1 MIHKCKYCDYESP
14 YRPNMKRHEKSKHG
28 AQEPSSHQHA
38 KSNQSGIGVNS
49 TPPNW
54 FMAQHPHGYEYA
66 KESRAPTK
74 KSYGPD
80 YQSAPTKISV
90 GPNEP
95 MPPTTISVP
104 PVRERV
110 QHGDG
115 ITIKINDEDDTDVE
129 DEDMDTDDED
139 DTDEEDEEETLPAVF
154 DVLVDISKTFN

>member
-14 YRPNMKRHEKSKHG
+14 YRPNMRRHEKSKHG

-38 KSNQSGIGVNS
+38 NANQSGIGVKS
-49 TPPNW
+49 IPLNW

-66 KESRAPTK
+66 EESRAPTK

-80 YQSAPTKISV
+80 YHSAPTKISV

-104 PVRERV
+104 PVREHV

-115 ITIKINDEDDTDVE
+115 VTIKIDHEDDTDIYIYIYISIIIYKKGKCIRG
-129 DEDMDTDDED
+129 
-139 DTDEEDEEETLPAVF
+139 TLGVHLASSSGRF
-154 DVLVDISKTFN
+154 LQ